1 VENRRGAGAPH
12 ECESRFHKHIL
23 YAELV
28 LADRILSAAITAVD
42 AMPEAALYAP
52 RKLWLAPAR
61 GDDAVRRPRSAPAR
75 RRSAI
80 RHLRRD

>member
-52 RKLWLAPAR
+52 RKLW
-61 GDDAVRRPRSAPAR
+61 
-75 RRSAI
+75 
-80 RHLRRD
+80 